1 MLRVTFVACVLFG
14 ALCVGPPH
22 AAAQDAPATSD
33 ARACEAPSAAEAQR
47 RAYALEAAI
56 EPPVP
61 AAARWWWL
69 WLSGYLTAAVV
80 QGVVA
85 VAVEAPEWRWPSA
98 VGAVSALLGAGAM
111 LLSAVETQH
120 LSDRVRAVQPL
131 TGVPRLRAVERLL
144 AHAAEGEDE
153 ARALFSHALGWG
165 CALGEGLVLWLG
177 FDQLFE
183 GILSV
188 AESVVVSE
196 VQVATTPTSARELWR
211 AHVALHRDA
220 GACLRDEDESSA
232 LSPLPAP
239 HLALVPAG
247 LGVGLVLT
255 F

>member
-1 MLRVTFVACVLFG
+1 MLRVTLVVCVLLG
-14 ALCVGPPH
+14 ALCVHASH
-22 AAAQDAPATSD
+22 AAAQDAPAASD
-33 ARACEAPSAAEAQR
+33 DRACQEPAAAEAQQ

-56 EPPVP
+56 EPHVP

-69 WLSGYLTAAVV
+69 WFSGYLTAAVV

-98 VGAVSALLGAGAM
+98 VGAVSAALGAGAM
-111 LLSAVETQH
+111 LLSAVETHH
-120 LSDRVRAVQPL
+120 LSDRVREVQPL

-153 ARALFSHALGWG
+153 ARTLFSHALGWG

-177 FDQLFE
+177 FEQPFE
-183 GILSV
+183 GALSL
-188 AESVVVSE
+188 AESIVVSE
-196 VQVATTPTSARELWR
+196 VQIATSPTSARELWR
-211 AHVALHRDA
+211 AHVALHPDA
-220 GACLRDEDESSA
+220 AACLRDEDESSA

-247 LGVGLVLT
+247 LGVGLLLT